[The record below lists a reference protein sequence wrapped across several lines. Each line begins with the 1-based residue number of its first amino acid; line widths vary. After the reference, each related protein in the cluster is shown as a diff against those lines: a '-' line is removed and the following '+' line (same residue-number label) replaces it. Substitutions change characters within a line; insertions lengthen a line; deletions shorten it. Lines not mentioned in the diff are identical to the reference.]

1 MHLFRFSLT
10 SLFFCFF
17 CLILT
22 PFSHAKKDEC
32 KKGDNV
38 CQPCCGKLKKSN
50 CKVRKGFVDIPAR
63 TQSFFT
69 GAAGSPSCTF
79 QQESVP
85 QARLFYRTQG
95 KFNPDQPTIVFVHGF
110 GETSDIW
117 RCAQEKLCKSYYTVS
132 MDLRGYGRSS
142 KTPAV
147 PEPNGIHYTTDLS
160 AEDVFQLLKALGVQQ
175 NIVLVG
181 HSVAVNYVL
190 KYNAL
195 HSEQIS
201 RLVLI
206 GGPPL
211 ITPDCAVNANCA
223 TACFNPFTCQ
233 SGFCWPFGITAS
245 AATGLATPLVEC
257 LNAGGAQKDC
267 LRLWGEFI
275 APIWFN
281 EPCQDQLK
289 AAQGSLI
296 SSVVSNTP
304 AIITNIFFVAATEDF
319 RPLLSSVKV
328 PTLICFGT
336 IDAVVNPGS
345 EKFAHENIPNSVLAE
360 FVGKGHELHV
370 TDYKNFN
377 RLLEQFIEACD
388 LPDTIKVFD
397 EGCCICPLLKA
408 KNFE

>member
-1 MHLFRFSLT
+1 MHIFRFSLT

-22 PFSHAKKDEC
+22 PFSHAKKEEC

-38 CQPCCGKLKKSN
+38 CHPCCGKLKKSN

-69 GAAGSPSCTF
+69 GAPSCTSL
-79 QQESVP
+79 QETVP
-85 QARLFYRTQG
+85 SAKLFYRTQG
-95 KFNPDQPTIVFVHGF
+95 KFNPHQPTIVFVHGF

-117 RCAQEKLCKSYYTVS
+117 RCAQEKLCKSYYTIA

-142 KTPAV
+142 KTPAA
-147 PEPNGIHYTTDLS
+147 PEPNGIHYNVDLS
-160 AEDVFQLLKALGVQQ
+160 TEDVFQLLKALDIKQ

-181 HSVAVNYVL
+181 HSVAVGYVL

-195 HSEQIS
+195 HPEQIS

-206 GGPPL
+206 GGPPFL
-211 ITPDCAVNANCA
+211 VPDCAVDANCA

-233 SGFCWPFGITAS
+233 SGFCWPFGITTS
-245 AATGLATPLVEC
+245 TAAFLTAPLVAC

-289 AAQGSLI
+289 AAQGSLV

-304 AIITNIFFVAATEDF
+304 AIVNSIFFFAVTEDF
-319 RPLLSSVKV
+319 RVLLPNVKV

-336 IDAVVNPGS
+336 NDIVVNPGTGQ
-345 EKFAHENIPNSVLAE
+345 FIHENVPNSVLAE
-360 FVGKGHELHV
+360 FAGKGHQLHV

-377 RLLEQFIEACD
+377 RLLEQFIEVCD

-397 EGCCICPLLKA
+397 EGCCVCPLLKPID
-408 KNFE
+408 FE